1 MLSDSNSTASSSA
14 NESRL
19 FDRLGAVLLFEYRP
33 SELLEE
39 MEIAGVVE
47 FASET
52 GSQQNVSRFQSLQ
65 LRFSNRLPSSNEPAH
80 REKTVNVL
88 VPIVVTGWKVSAYLS
103 TC

>member
-52 GSQQNVSRFQSLQ
+52 GSQQNVSRFHSLQ
-65 LRFSNRLPSSNEPAH
+65 LKFSNRLPSSSEPAH
-80 REKTVNVL
+80 REKTVIVL
-88 VPIVVTGWKVSAYLS
+88 AAIVVIGWKMSAYLS
-103 TC
+103 TY